1 MDYPTSEKRLHIPSQ
16 GTLANPARLAQLS
29 EIYRSG
35 LLDDVVPF
43 WTRHAIDSE
52 YGGFLS
58 CLDREGNLIDTDK
71 SVWVQ
76 GRMTWLFATLFS
88 EVEPR
93 EEWLAY
99 ATSGARFLQQHGFD
113 EDGRMFFHLTR
124 EGIPLRKRRYFF
136 SECFAIMG
144 YAAFARASGEEIWKD
159 RAQALFAR
167 VVEYVSHPEL
177 LPAKHTGARPSR
189 AFSVPMILLITA
201 QVLRKTMQD
210 PLLEYWIDHSITM
223 IEEFFVKDELE
234 VVLETAGLDGQ
245 VLDHFDGRLLNPG
258 HAIEGA
264 WFILM
269 EAKRRNDDPR
279 LIALGTKMIDWMWA
293 RGWDSEYGGLL
304 YYRDL
309 RDLPIQEYWHDMK
322 FWWPHNETIIA
333 TLLAWQITRDE
344 KYLQWHEQVHDWS
357 YHHFPDPEFGEWY
370 GYLHRD
376 GRISSTL
383 KGNMWKSAFH
393 LPRMQLVS
401 WQILE
406 EELTSSTIR
415 A

>member
-1 MDYPTSEKRLHIPSQ
+1 
-16 GTLANPARLAQLS
+16 LANPARLARLS
-29 EIYRSG
+29 DTYRSG
-35 LLDDVVPF
+35 LLDDVVSF

-52 YGGFLS
+52 YGGFSS
-58 CLDREGNLIDTDK
+58 CLDREGKLIDTDK

-99 ATSGARFLQQHGFD
+99 ATSGVRFLQQHSFD

-124 EGIPLRKRRYFF
+124 EGVPLRKRRYFF

-159 RAQALFAR
+159 RAQALYAR

-177 LPAKHTGARPSR
+177 LPAKHTAARPSL
-189 AFSVPMILLITA
+189 AFSVPMVLLITA
-201 QVLRKTMQD
+201 QVLHKTM
-210 PLLEYWIDHSITM
+210 E
-223 IEEFFVKDELE
+223 
-234 VVLETAGLDGQ
+234 
-245 VLDHFDGRLLNPG
+245 
-258 HAIEGA
+258 
-264 WFILM
+264 
-269 EAKRRNDDPR
+269 
-279 LIALGTKMIDWMWA
+279 
-293 RGWDSEYGGLL
+293 
-304 YYRDL
+304 
-309 RDLPIQEYWHDMK
+309 
-322 FWWPHNETIIA
+322 
-333 TLLAWQITRDE
+333 
-344 KYLQWHEQVHDWS
+344 
-357 YHHFPDPEFGEWY
+357 DPEFGEWY

-401 WQILE
+401 WQILK
-406 EELTSSTIR
+406 EELAPHRSAPDASLLRGPAPR
-415 A
+415 ARGVETPGKNTGR